1 MQNCIWPSW
10 CHCHSLSLA
19 SVKSRLVLP
28 FWYWLTWV
36 VPEKG
41 PLNGCVCV
49 CVIHHSE
56 HEVYAGLC
64 VQHPWTVFTLV
75 VVIKWKEPKTQQN
88 GKVYAH
94 CHADDCPISIHA
106 PTDWISQQH
115 VFLDVVYAVL
125 SLDACLMCSAVQCY
139 AVDCWKQST
148 LLEKCCVNMH

>member
-1 MQNCIWPSW
+1 MSMGRYFLLLLCTSW
-10 CHCHSLSLA
+10 FKCAYIYWKLCYLQFHRTMSLDRTYFWNSL
-19 SVKSRLVLP
+19 
-28 FWYWLTWV
+28 
-36 VPEKG
+36 
-41 PLNGCVCV
+41 
-49 CVIHHSE
+49 IHHSE

-64 VQHPWTVFTLV
+64 VQHPWTVFTL